1 MIMASILDD
10 SEKLDPRDSH
20 HLIELGK
27 NPVRIAFMHV
37 VIKYRPAAVE
47 NFLEWAHQSYGDV
60 IQYHWKSSV
69 ISVGNHELAI
79 QLLKHPNFQRKG
91 TFTESVTILNPFSLV
106 SISGPE
112 WTRAHWLMVR
122 AIGRISIQNMCTF
135 VRSAVQELACSSSML
150 LGSQIDLYQFTK
162 KVTLEAMIFEVFG
175 SGIQDC
181 ESRII
186 HSGIDAIIGELQGL
200 TQASSQYR
208 VNRQRLDALVDAKL
222 GNEYL
227 SVIHAS
233 RFHMES
239 VGLAATFPPRNT
251 STSAADNSLL
261 DSQCHFLRALVE
273 NNVSNNRSPTK
284 ASQVPFSMIQLR
296 DLVINVLLF
305 MGTINPAEA
314 CVHAM
319 IEIFRSKW
327 SIEGRDVW
335 IETEKLIG
343 QHDSIDREA
352 GFNRLLRESMRMFP
366 PVAGLSFNRRATA
379 ETVIHGWRFKKDVSL
394 IFICF
399 FAIIISFDV
408 LRTISFAHRMS
419 FTTRRKFGRIRM
431 CFVLPVF
438 II

>member
-1 MIMASILDD
+1 
-10 SEKLDPRDSH
+10 
-20 HLIELGK
+20 
-27 NPVRIAFMHV
+27 
-37 VIKYRPAAVE
+37 
-47 NFLEWAHQSYGDV
+47 
-60 IQYHWKSSV
+60 
-69 ISVGNHELAI
+69 
-79 QLLKHPNFQRKG
+79 
-91 TFTESVTILNPFSLV
+91 
-106 SISGPE
+106 
-112 WTRAHWLMVR
+112 
-122 AIGRISIQNMCTF
+122 
-135 VRSAVQELACSSSML
+135 L

-175 SGIQDC
+175 AGIQDC

-208 VNRQRLDALVDAKL
+208 VNRQHLDALVDAKL
-222 GNEYL
+222 GSEHL

-314 CVHAM
+314 CVHAI

-327 SIEGRDVW
+327 SIEGRDAW

-352 GFNRLLRESMRMFP
+352 GFNRILRESMRMFP

-394 IFICF
+394 IFIYF
-399 FAIIISFDV
+399 FAIFISFDV

-431 CFVLPVF
+431 CFALPVF